1 MAVYSAAGSSGTS
14 KTSMIA
20 QRVLSDLIGCL
31 VYTRTFT
38 IVGRIKTR
46 ERMSDP
52 VLCYD
57 EFNTLLVDH
66 ALMFYFKSHLDTFD
80 SVYVPRRGNREP
92 LWVGFGEC
100 VWDGPITMS
109 LKYPLR
115 PLYSSILAKDQQ
127 NRLHTLIQLFGRC
140 GVENA
145 SWKEL
150 VSELEE
156 LRDNEIEDLDAV
168 VAIYDYMQSYVW
180 NEPKKSIGVR

>member
-1 MAVYSAAGSSGTS
+1 
-14 KTSMIA
+14 
-20 QRVLSDLIGCL
+20 
-31 VYTRTFT
+31 
-38 IVGRIKTR
+38 
-46 ERMSDP
+46 MSDP